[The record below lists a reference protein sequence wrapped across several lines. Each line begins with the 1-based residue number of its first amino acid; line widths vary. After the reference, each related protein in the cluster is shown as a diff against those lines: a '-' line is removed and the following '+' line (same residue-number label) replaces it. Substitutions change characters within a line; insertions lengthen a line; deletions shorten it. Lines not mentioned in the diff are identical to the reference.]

1 MWICCHCKLWERA
14 DAFMDTNQFFPSVY
28 MGSVVS
34 KIGLMLDFRAQ
45 HKLCICLSW
54 ILDSESVLH
63 EALCQH
69 LLGVRSS
76 GENVEMAG
84 AVRCFNISFQ
94 LTTFTCI
101 TLGFRL
107 VRNLSIPI
115 IHAILLCTQY
125 SDVESLQSN
134 AGWPTELVFILVA
147 YKKRCWLCRDSEA
160 LPMKL
165 RILLHIF
172 DYLSYIKMQLP
183 SSFMAFSFRLKFSSA
198 TLRACKVA

>member
-14 DAFMDTNQFFPSVY
+14 DTFMDTSQFFPSVY

-54 ILDSESVLH
+54 ILDSAESVLH
-63 EALCQH
+63 EALCEH
-69 LLGVRSS
+69 LGFRS

-101 TLGFRL
+101 TLGFRCATC
-107 VRNLSIPI
+107 P
-115 IHAILLCTQY
+115 
-125 SDVESLQSN
+125 SLYTRSYYVPNIQMLKACS
-134 AGWPTELVFILVA
+134 
-147 YKKRCWLCRDSEA
+147 
-160 LPMKL
+160 PMQVDQL
-165 RILLHIF
+165 NS
-172 DYLSYIKMQLP
+172 YLYW
-183 SSFMAFSFRLKFSSA
+183 
-198 TLRACKVA
+198 